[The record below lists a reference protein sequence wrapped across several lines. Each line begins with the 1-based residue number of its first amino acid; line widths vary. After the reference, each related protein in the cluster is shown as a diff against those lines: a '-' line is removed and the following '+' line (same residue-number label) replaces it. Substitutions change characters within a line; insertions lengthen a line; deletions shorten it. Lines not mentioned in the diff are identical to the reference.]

1 MKSLFL
7 LAVAVAFVGCKN
19 QDSTKS
25 KTANVDSKEIAAVS
39 KIETATFNVSGMSC
53 AVMCANK
60 IEKELAALE
69 GVSKA
74 TVDFEKKLATV
85 KYDNAQLSP
94 EKLVETVEAVAGGKL
109 YKVTNLTTTANK
121 AEFFQEKEKTRKERR
136 AERKAKKELDKSSD
150 NASAESAAPAAAAKS
165 CASSAKKCCAKTT
178 TATTL

>member
-7 LAVAVAFVGCKN
+7 LVVAVAFIGCKN
-19 QDSTKS
+19 QDSAKI
-25 KTANVDSKEIAAVS
+25 KTGNVDSKEIAAVS
-39 KIETATFNVSGMSC
+39 KIETATFTVSGMSC

-60 IEKELAALE
+60 IEKELAALK
-69 GVSKA
+69 GVTKA
-74 TVDFEKKLATV
+74 TVDYEKKLATV
-85 KYDNAQLSP
+85 QYDNAQLSP

-150 NASAESAAPAAAAKS
+150 NASAESAATKG

>member
-7 LAVAVAFVGCKN
+7 LVVAVAFIGCKN
-19 QDSTKS
+19 QDSAKI
-25 KTANVDSKEIAAVS
+25 KTGNVDSKEIAAVS
-39 KIETATFNVSGMSC
+39 KIETATFTVSGMSC

-60 IEKELAALE
+60 IEKELAALK
-69 GVSKA
+69 GVTKA
-74 TVDFEKKLATV
+74 TVDYEKKLATV
-85 KYDNAQLSP
+85 QYDNAQLSP

-150 NASAESAAPAAAAKS
+150 NASAESAPAAAAKS